1 MKSVCISSV
10 LVLSMALLGEAAQQ
24 QKVRGDVREKAA
36 RVLQKEE
43 EVASDPPSDVPT
55 MIPSDMP
62 SDAPSMVPSTALEG
76 AESLMPAA
84 SPTKAG
90 SAEGASGAY
99 ASGLGLTLASMAFVA
114 FL

>member
-10 LVLSMALLGEAAQQ
+10 LVLSMALLGEASQQ
-24 QKVRGDVREKAA
+24 QKVRGEIREKAA

-62 SDAPSMVPSTALEG
+62 SDAPSMLPTTALEG
-76 AESLMPAA
+76 SEVMTPAA
-84 SPTKAG
+84 APTSETA
-90 SAEGASGAY
+90 AEGASGAY